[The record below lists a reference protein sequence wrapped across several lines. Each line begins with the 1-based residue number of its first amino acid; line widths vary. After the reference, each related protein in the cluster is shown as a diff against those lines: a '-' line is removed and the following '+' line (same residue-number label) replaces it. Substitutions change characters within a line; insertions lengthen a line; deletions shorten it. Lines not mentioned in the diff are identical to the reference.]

1 VKSFLI
7 AFSTLTIFPIPTGRW
22 SPTQLKNSVIFY
34 PLVGAVIGGLLAL
47 VCKSPLSNDIQALL
61 ALLLWVVL
69 TMAFHLDGLG
79 DCLDGWFGGR
89 TPKER
94 RRIMKDAA
102 MGVYGVT
109 GIVLLVLFKYVLLE
123 HLFTNE
129 NAWKWLIAIPAA
141 ARYAVVFSCMRSTSP
156 SGNKGLGSKVTRLSF
171 PAFCFSSLMTLGLF
185 FLLKWETFGV
195 LAIAIILSVLISA
208 LSKNR
213 IGGLTGDG
221 MGATIEM
228 TEVCLLF
235 LACLRLT

>member
-1 VKSFLI
+1 VKSLLI
-7 AFSTLTIFPIPTGRW
+7 AFSTLTIFPVPTGRW
-22 SPTQLKNSVIFY
+22 SPNQLKNSVIFY
-34 PLVGAVIGGLLAL
+34 PLVGAFLGGLLAL
-47 VCKSPLSNDIQALL
+47 ILKLPLSIDLL
-61 ALLLWVVL
+61 SLLVLLFWVLL

-89 TPKER
+89 NPKER

-109 GIVLLVLFKYVLLE
+109 GIVLLLLFKYVLLE
-123 HLFTNE
+123 HLFTHA

-141 ARYAVVFSCMRSTSP
+141 ARYAVVFSCMRSGSP
-156 SGNKGLGSKVTRLSF
+156 PGNHGLGSKVTRLSF
-171 PAFCFSSLMTLGLF
+171 PAFCLSSLMTLGLF
-185 FLLKWETFGV
+185 FLLKWETLGV
-195 LAIAIILSVLISA
+195 LAVAITLSVLVSA

-221 MGATIEM
+221 MGATIEI

-235 LACLRLT
+235 FACLRLT